1 MAVYADDYLG
11 VYIPSNLLDKVDYY
25 SDGGHGY
32 KCGSVFAMKHEE
44 TADYIIN
51 NQDSELAQYFV
62 DDYGVDLND
71 RAEVIKRIDRLNVLM
86 GEEI

>member
-1 MAVYADDYLG
+1 MTVYADDWLE
-11 VYIPSNLLDKVDYY
+11 VYIPNDLLDEVEYY

-44 TADYIIN
+44 TADYIMN
-51 NQDSELAQYFV
+51 NQDSELAKHFV
-62 DDYGVDLND
+62 EDGAVDLDN
-71 RAEVIKRIDRLNVLM
+71 RTEVIKHIDYINNRM

>member
-1 MAVYADDYLG
+1 MTVYADDWLE
-11 VYIPSNLLDKVDYY
+11 VYIPSDLLDEVDYY

>member
-1 MAVYADDYLG
+1 MTVYADDWLE
-11 VYIPSNLLDKVDYY
+11 VYIPSDLLDEVEYY

>member
-1 MAVYADDYLG
+1 MTVYADDWLE
-11 VYIPSNLLDKVDYY
+11 VYIPNDLLDEVEYY

-44 TADYIIN
+44 TADYIMN
-51 NQDSELAQYFV
+51 NQDSELAKYFV

-71 RAEVIKRIDRLNVLM
+71 RAEVIKRIDRLNVSM

>member
-1 MAVYADDYLG
+1 MTVYADDWLE
-11 VYIPSNLLDKVDYY
+11 VYIPRDLLDEVEYY

-44 TADYIIN
+44 TADYIMN
-51 NQDSELAQYFV
+51 NQDSELAKYFV

-71 RAEVIKRIDRLNVLM
+71 RAEVIKRIDRLNVSM

>member
-1 MAVYADDYLG
+1 MTVYADDWLE
-11 VYIPSNLLDKVDYY
+11 VYIPNDLLDEVEYY

>member
-1 MAVYADDYLG
+1 MGADDYLG

-32 KCGSVFAMKHEE
+32 ICGSVFAMKHEE
-44 TADYIIN
+44 TADYIMN

-71 RAEVIKRIDRLNVLM
+71 RAEVIKRIDRLNISM

>member
-1 MAVYADDYLG
+1 MTVYADDWLE
-11 VYIPSNLLDKVDYY
+11 VYIPSDLLDEVEYY

-44 TADYIIN
+44 TADYIMKN
-51 NQDSELAQYFV
+51 RDSELAQYFV

-71 RAEVIKRIDRLNVLM
+71 RAEVIKRIDRLNVSM

>member
-1 MAVYADDYLG
+1 MTVYADDWLE
-11 VYIPSNLLDKVDYY
+11 VYIPSELLDEVEYY

-44 TADYIIN
+44 TADYIMN
-51 NQDSELAQYFV
+51 NQDSELAKYFV

-71 RAEVIKRIDRLNVLM
+71 RAEVIKRIDRLNVSM

>member
-1 MAVYADDYLG
+1 MTVYADDWLE
-11 VYIPSNLLDKVDYY
+11 VYIPNDLLDEVEYY

-44 TADYIIN
+44 TADYIMN

-71 RAEVIKRIDRLNVLM
+71 RAEVIKRIDRLNVSM

>member
-1 MAVYADDYLG
+1 MTVYADDWLE
-11 VYIPSNLLDKVDYY
+11 VYIPSELLDEVEYY

-44 TADYIIN
+44 TADYIMQN
-51 NQDSELAQYFV
+51 HESQLAKYFV

-71 RAEVIKRIDRLNVLM
+71 RAEVIKRIDRLNVSM

>member
-1 MAVYADDYLG
+1 MTVYADDWLE
-11 VYIPSNLLDKVDYY
+11 VYIPSELLDEVEYY

-44 TADYIIN
+44 TADYIMN

-71 RAEVIKRIDRLNVLM
+71 RAEIIKRIDRLNVSM
-86 GEEI
+86 GEDI

>member
-1 MAVYADDYLG
+1 MTVYADDWLE
-11 VYIPSNLLDKVDYY
+11 VYIPSDLLDEVEYY

-44 TADYIIN
+44 TADYIMN

-71 RAEVIKRIDRLNVLM
+71 RAEVIKRIDRLNVSM

>member
-1 MAVYADDYLG
+1 MAVYADDWLE
-11 VYIPSNLLDKVDYY
+11 VYIPSELLDEVEYY

-44 TADYIIN
+44 TADYIMK

-71 RAEVIKRIDRLNVLM
+71 RAEVIKRIDRLNVSM